1 MTEQLTL
8 FDVIT
13 ETASCWGGGVKR
25 FSCNTRLSGIEDR
38 RWFEAAVHYLGGDP
52 AIVPKAKGLKRLQ
65 V

>member
-25 FSCNTRLSGIEDR
+25 FFYR
-38 RWFEAAVHYLGGDP
+38 FEYHA
-52 AIVPKAKGLKRLQ
+52 
-65 V
+65 